1 MSQASP
7 PAAVAAS
14 PLGAQLDP
22 QPGRRP
28 ASRRGRRRRTGPPAT
43 AGRPGHRRRT
53 RPLAA
58 LVVASVLWGGAVSG
72 TKYAL
77 GGFGPLTLLSV
88 ELVAAAAVLWTVL
101 LVRGYRPP
109 GSWWLPALLGL
120 LEPGVAYLAETLG
133 LSLTSAV
140 HGAVITGLES
150 ALVVVLAAVVL
161 REGIS
166 VAAVLAVLVALAGL
180 VVLSGD
186 GGGQRMVLGDL
197 LMAVGVLSASLYTIA
212 AKRFGDGSDVLS
224 LTTWQFTAAALVS
237 VPVTAVSWAAGA
249 RGETLA
255 VAPRFWVAA
264 LLVGVAGFGAS
275 FLLFNQVI
283 GRVRAGWSAIVLNLI
298 PVFAFLGAVSFLGED
313 VTGADAA
320 GATLIGASVLYF
332 VIAEQRDE
340 RSARKPPA
348 GQPGLT

>member
-1 MSQASP
+1 
-7 PAAVAAS
+7 
-14 PLGAQLDP
+14 
-22 QPGRRP
+22 
-28 ASRRGRRRRTGPPAT
+28 
-43 AGRPGHRRRT
+43 
-53 RPLAA
+53 
-58 LVVASVLWGGAVSG
+58 
-72 TKYAL
+72 
-77 GGFGPLTLLSV
+77 
-88 ELVAAAAVLWTVL
+88 VL

-186 GGGQRMVLGDL
+186 GGGQRVVLGDL

-298 PVFAFLGAVSFLGED
+298 PVFAFLGAVGFLGED

-320 GATLIGASVLYF
+320 GAILIGASVVYF
-332 VIAEQRDE
+332 VIAEQRAE

>member
-43 AGRPGHRRRT
+43 AGRPGHRRRS

-332 VIAEQRDE
+332 VIAEQRAE